1 MRFKISRSKSLAM
14 AALAVVVAVTQVARA
29 GPVLIC
35 HPYEIGNAK
44 SLPWAGT
51 EWRSVKSDYDL
62 NRLVD
67 DTLALL
73 TPDTPVVVRME
84 TLRRATIYAVW
95 SQRDPAVRL
104 NAENAKVA
112 GRLLDRLLGRLK
124 QSASANRPDTLAMF
138 DAGYFIESWKNSID
152 GKSAPQID
160 GYGMIVKAAAIRGGD
175 PSMEFAS
182 ALITSV
188 RSDKTAHRAHLQK
201 ALAGAPEGSLLA
213 RNIVKQF
220 ADRGR
225 NLTELRAS
233 VGMAKN

>member
-1 MRFKISRSKSLAM
+1 MMTLAVAM
-14 AALAVVVAVTQVARA
+14 MINPAALA

-35 HPYEIGNAK
+35 HPYEIANAK
-44 SLPWAGT
+44 SLPWVGN
-51 EWRSVKSDYDL
+51 EWRSVKSDYDV

-73 TPDTPVVVRME
+73 TPDTPVIVRME

-95 SQRDPAVRL
+95 APRDPEVKL
-104 NAENAKVA
+104 TNKNDKVA
-112 GRLLDRLLGRLK
+112 GQLLDRLMVRLK

-138 DAGYFIESWKNSID
+138 DAGYFIESWKNSND

-160 GYGMIVKAAAIRGGD
+160 GYGMIVKATAMRGGD

-182 ALITSV
+182 ALITSI
-188 RSDKTAHRAHLQK
+188 RSDKSAHQAHLQK

-213 RNIVKQF
+213 KNIVKQF
-220 ADRGR
+220 SNRGR
-225 NLTELRAS
+225 NIAELRAS